1 MKENL
6 HTPWSDVCDLY
17 TLPDSQDAEG
27 YGVGT
32 EQRLSGVFCNWQDG
46 VSQSEFYLSQK
57 AGLRA
62 SAQVEIHKVD
72 MLQAFPAGTAG
83 ERYVDFDGR
92 SYKVLRDFP
101 QSFDTQTLIL
111 TEVIL

>member
-1 MKENL
+1 MKDNL
-6 HTPWSDVCDLY
+6 HTPWSDVCELFV
-17 TLPDSQDAEG
+17 LPDNQDTEG
-27 YGVGT
+27 YGVAAP
-32 EQRLSGVFCNWQDG
+32 VKKAVYCNWQDG

-57 AGLRA
+57 AGMRA

-72 MLQAFPAGTAG
+72 MLEAYPAGTGG
-83 ERYVDFDGR
+83 ERFVDFGGR
-92 SYKVLRDFP
+92 HYKVLRDFP

>member
-6 HTPWSDVCDLY
+6 HTSWSDVCELFV
-17 TLPDSQDAEG
+17 LPDDQDAEG
-27 YGVGT
+27 YGIAAPMKKTVY
-32 EQRLSGVFCNWQDG
+32 CNWQDG

-57 AGLRA
+57 AGMRA

-72 MLQAFPAGTAG
+72 MLEAYPAGTAG
-83 ERYVDFDGR
+83 ERFVDFGGR
-92 SYKVLRDFP
+92 HYKVLRDFP

>member
-1 MKENL
+1 MKDNL

-17 TLPDSQDAEG
+17 TLPDKQDAEG
-27 YGVGT
+27 YGVD
-32 EQRLSGVFCNWQDG
+32 EPVKKAVYCNWQDG

-57 AGLRA
+57 AGMRA
-62 SAQVEIHKVD
+62 SAQVEIHKAD
-72 MLQAFPAGTAG
+72 MLEAYPAGTAG
-83 ERYVDFDGR
+83 ERFVDFNSR
-92 SYKVLRDFP
+92 HYKVLRDFP

>member
-1 MKENL
+1 MKDNL

-17 TLPDSQDAEG
+17 TLPDKQDSEG
-27 YGVGT
+27 YGVDT
-32 EQRLSGVFCNWQDG
+32 PEKLSGVFCNWQDG

-57 AGLRA
+57 AGMRA

-72 MLQAFPAGTAG
+72 MLAAYPAGTAG
-83 ERYVDFDGR
+83 ERFVDFGAR
-92 SYKVLRDFP
+92 HYKVLRDFP

>member
-1 MKENL
+1 MKDNL

-17 TLPDSQDAEG
+17 TLPDKQDAEG
-27 YGVGT
+27 YGVD
-32 EQRLSGVFCNWQDG
+32 EPSKLSGVFCNWEDG

-72 MLQAFPAGTAG
+72 MLAAFPAGTSG
-83 ERYVDFDGR
+83 ERYVNFGGR